1 MNGVSGDTF
10 QGLGVCPGFAFGRV
24 QLVDR
29 RRVAVPRYHL
39 KPGKVDA
46 ELERFERAVVA
57 SEQQLVEL
65 IDRAARTGMREV
77 ESLLGAHT
85 TILRDKVLHEATR
98 ERITSDQVNA
108 EWALSLVIRKI
119 RELFDGLDEAYFKE
133 RRSDVDVVG
142 DRLMRNLVGAEVDM
156 LSNLSP
162 DAIVVAYDLSPGDT
176 VALARYAV
184 KGFVTET
191 GARTS
196 HIAIFARS
204 MNIPAVLGVQGI
216 AEKAGDGD
224 KIVVDGEQGVV
235 ILRPSSAAQ
244 TKLRAAERRRMK
256 VEQAL
261 LADRHL
267 PAETTDGQRVTLLGN
282 IEVPDEIDGVLAQ
295 GGEGIGLYRTE
306 FLVIER
312 RRMPTYAEQLGEYQR
327 VVRAVAGRTITIRTI
342 DVGGDKFVP
351 EAGVA
356 RFASGQNPALGMR
369 AIRYSLRDVE
379 AFKTQLRAV
388 LVASADGPVKLLF
401 PLVTGVEEVRQ
412 AKAIL
417 DEVRAA
423 LVAEGVP
430 FDTTLPVG
438 VMIETPA
445 AVMVADAL
453 AREVDFFSIGTND
466 LIQYALAVDRRNGD
480 VAYLYQP
487 CAPAVVRLIAE
498 AMRAARDAG
507 KPVSVCGEMAADPFH
522 LPLLLGL
529 GVRTLSMNAHA
540 IPVVKR
546 MVRRASAVDC
556 AALVASMRTLAT
568 TAEIEAELGRYAERC
583 AVAR

>member
-1 MNGVSGDTF
+1 MIATGGETF
-10 QGLGVCPGFAFGRV
+10 TGLGVCPGFAFGRV

-29 RRVAVPRYHL
+29 RRVSVPRYHL
-39 KPGKVDA
+39 KPGKVEA
-46 ELERFERAVVA
+46 ELERFERAVLA

-65 IDRAARTGMREV
+65 VDRAARTGMREV
-77 ESLLGAHT
+77 ESLLGAHV
-85 TILRDKVLHEATR
+85 TILRDNVLHEATR
-98 ERITSDQVNA
+98 ERITTDGVNA

-142 DRLMRNLVGAEVDM
+142 DRLMRNLVGAEVEM
-156 LSNLSP
+156 LNNLSP

-224 KIVVDGEQGVV
+224 KIVVDGEAGTV
-235 ILRPSSAAQ
+235 ILRPTAAAQ
-244 TKLRAAERRRMK
+244 TKYRAAERRRIK

-267 PAETTDGQRVTLLGN
+267 PAETVDGTRVTLLGN
-282 IEVPDEIDGVLAQ
+282 IEVPDEIEGVIAQ

-312 RRMPTYAEQLGEYQR
+312 RRMPTYAEQLVEYQR
-327 VVRAVAGRTITIRTI
+327 VVRAVGDRTITIRTI

-356 RFASGQNPALGMR
+356 RLNGGQNPALGMR

-379 AFKTQLRAV
+379 AFKAQLAAI
-388 LVASADGPVKLLF
+388 LEASAEGKIKLMF
-401 PLVTGVEEVRQ
+401 PLVTGIEEVRQ

-417 DEVRAA
+417 DEVRASMTA
-423 LVAEGVP
+423 KGVP
-430 FDTTLPVG
+430 FDPHLQVG

-445 AVMVADAL
+445 AVMIADAL

-487 CAPAVVRLIAE
+487 SAPAVLRMISE
-498 AMRAARDAG
+498 TCRAAREAG

-522 LPLLLGL
+522 VPLLLGL
-529 GVRTLSMNAHA
+529 GVRHLSMNAHA

-546 MVRRASAVDC
+546 LVRRASISDC
-556 AALVASMRTLAT
+556 EKLVQGTRLLST
-568 TAEIEAELGRYAERC
+568 TAEVEAELGRYAEQC
-583 AVAR
+583 AAAR

>member
-1 MNGVSGDTF
+1 MNGVGADTF
-10 QGLGVCPGFAFGRV
+10 HGLGVCPGFAFGRV

-39 KPGKVDA
+39 KAGKVEA

-65 IDRAARTGMREV
+65 IDRAARTGLREV

-216 AEKAGDGD
+216 AERAGDGD

-244 TKLRAAERRRMK
+244 TKLRAAERRRIK

-267 PAETTDGQRVTLLGN
+267 PAETTDGERVTLLGN

-351 EAGVA
+351 DAGVA

-379 AFKTQLRAV
+379 AFKAQLRAV

-417 DEVRAA
+417 DEVRAGLLA
-423 LVAEGVP
+423 DGVP
-430 FDTTLPVG
+430 FDAHLPVG

-487 CAPAVVRLIAE
+487 CAPAVLRLIAE
-498 AMRAARDAG
+498 AMRAAREAG

-546 MVRRASAVDC
+546 MVRRASAADC
-556 AALVASMRTLAT
+556 VELVAAVRTLGT
-568 TAEIEAELGRYAERC
+568 TAEVEAELGRYAERC
-583 AVAR
+583 AIAR

>member
-39 KPGKVDA
+39 KPGKVEA

-224 KIVVDGEQGVV
+224 RIVVDGEQGLV
-235 ILRPSSAAQ
+235 ILRPTSAAQ

-282 IEVPDEIDGVLAQ
+282 IEVPDEIDGVLSQ

-379 AFKTQLRAV
+379 AFKAQLRAV
-388 LVASADGPVKLLF
+388 LVASADGSVKLLF

-417 DEVRAA
+417 DEVRAG

-430 FDTTLPVG
+430 FDPQLPVG

-487 CAPAVVRLIAE
+487 CAPAVLRLIAE
-498 AMRAARDAG
+498 AMRAAREAG

-529 GVRTLSMNAHA
+529 GVRALSMNAHA

-546 MVRRASAVDC
+546 MVRRASATDC
-556 AALVASMRTLAT
+556 AALVESVRTLAT

-583 AVAR
+583 ALVR

>member
-1 MNGVSGDTF
+1 MNGVGADTF
-10 QGLGVCPGFAFGRV
+10 HGLGVCPGFAFGRV

-39 KPGKVDA
+39 KAGKVEA

-65 IDRAARTGMREV
+65 IDRAARTGLREV

-216 AEKAGDGD
+216 AERAGDGD

-244 TKLRAAERRRMK
+244 TKLRAAERRRIK

-267 PAETTDGQRVTLLGN
+267 PAETTDGERVTLLGN

-327 VVRAVAGRTITIRTI
+327 VVRAVAGRSITIRTI

-351 EAGVA
+351 DAGVA

-379 AFKTQLRAV
+379 AFKAQLRAV

-417 DEVRAA
+417 DEVRAGLLA
-423 LVAEGVP
+423 DGVP
-430 FDTTLPVG
+430 FDAHLPVG

-487 CAPAVVRLIAE
+487 CAPAVLRLIAE
-498 AMRAARDAG
+498 AMRAAREAG

-546 MVRRASAVDC
+546 MVRRASAADC
-556 AALVASMRTLAT
+556 AALVAAVRTLGT
-568 TAEIEAELGRYAERC
+568 TAEVEAELGRYAERC
-583 AVAR
+583 AIAR

>member
-1 MNGVSGDTF
+1 MIPAGGDVF

-29 RRVAVPRYHL
+29 RRVSVPRYHL
-39 KPGKVDA
+39 KPGRTEA
-46 ELERFERAVVA
+46 ELERFERAVLA

-65 IDRAARTGMREV
+65 VDRAARTGMREV
-77 ESLLGAHT
+77 ESLLGAHV
-85 TILRDKVLHEATR
+85 TILRDNVLHEATR
-98 ERITSDQVNA
+98 ERITTDNVNA
-108 EWALSLVIRKI
+108 EWALAQVIRKI

-142 DRLMRNLVGAEVDM
+142 DRLMRNLVGAEVEM
-156 LSNLSP
+156 LNNLSP

-216 AEKAGDGD
+216 AERAGDGD
-224 KIVVDGEQGVV
+224 KIVIDGESGAV
-235 ILRPSSAAQ
+235 ILRPTPAAQ
-244 TKLRAAERRRMK
+244 TKYRAAERRRIK

-267 PAETTDGQRVTLLGN
+267 PAHTADGTVVSLMGN
-282 IEVPDEIDGVLAQ
+282 IEVPDEAESVIAQ
-295 GGEGIGLYRTE
+295 GGDGVGLYRTE

-312 RRMPTYAEQLGEYQR
+312 RRMPTHGEQLGEYQR
-327 VVRAVAGRTITIRTI
+327 VVRALGQRSVTIRTI

-351 EAGVA
+351 DGT
-356 RFASGQNPALGMR
+356 RGNGGQNPALGMR

-379 AFKTQLRAV
+379 AFKAQLSAI
-388 LVASADGPVKLLF
+388 LEASAEGRIKLMF
-401 PLVTGVEEVRQ
+401 PLVTGLEEVRK

-417 DEVRAA
+417 EEVKVSLTER
-423 LVAEGVP
+423 GIP
-430 FDTTLPVG
+430 FDPQLPVG

-445 AVMVADAL
+445 AVMIADAL

-466 LIQYALAVDRRNGD
+466 LIQYAMAVDRRNGD

-487 CAPAVVRLIAE
+487 SAPAVLRMIGE
-498 AMRAARDAG
+498 AVRAAREAG

-522 LPLLLGL
+522 VPLLLGL
-529 GVRTLSMNAHA
+529 GVRQLSMNAHA

-546 MVRRASAVDC
+546 LIRRASIADC
-556 AALVASMRTLAT
+556 EELVQVTRALDT
-568 TAEIEAELGRYAERC
+568 TAEIEAQLGRYAEKC
-583 AVAR
+583 AAVRG

>member
-1 MNGVSGDTF
+1 MNGVGADTF
-10 QGLGVCPGFAFGRV
+10 HGLGVCPGFAFGRV

-39 KPGKVDA
+39 KAGKVEA

-65 IDRAARTGMREV
+65 IDRAARTGLREV

-216 AEKAGDGD
+216 AERAGDGD

-244 TKLRAAERRRMK
+244 TKLRAAERRRIK

-267 PAETTDGQRVTLLGN
+267 PAETTDGERVTLLGN

-351 EAGVA
+351 DAGVA

-379 AFKTQLRAV
+379 AFKAQLRAV

-417 DEVRAA
+417 DEVRAGLLA
-423 LVAEGVP
+423 DGVP
-430 FDTTLPVG
+430 FDAHLPVG

-487 CAPAVVRLIAE
+487 CAPAVLRLIAE
-498 AMRAARDAG
+498 AMRAAREAG

-546 MVRRASAVDC
+546 MVRRASAADC
-556 AALVASMRTLAT
+556 AALVAAVRTLGT
-568 TAEIEAELGRYAERC
+568 TAEVEAELGRYAERC
-583 AVAR
+583 AIAR

>member
-1 MNGVSGDTF
+1 MNGVGADTF
-10 QGLGVCPGFAFGRV
+10 HGLGVCPGFAFGRV

-39 KPGKVDA
+39 KAGKVEA

-65 IDRAARTGMREV
+65 IDRAARTGLREV

-216 AEKAGDGD
+216 AERAGDGD

-244 TKLRAAERRRMK
+244 TKLRAAERRRIK

-267 PAETTDGQRVTLLGN
+267 PAETTDGERVTLLGN

-351 EAGVA
+351 DAGVA

-379 AFKTQLRAV
+379 AFKAQLRAV

-417 DEVRAA
+417 DEVRAGLLA
-423 LVAEGVP
+423 DGVP
-430 FDTTLPVG
+430 FDAHLPVG

-487 CAPAVVRLIAE
+487 CAPAVLRLIAE
-498 AMRAARDAG
+498 AMRAAREAG

-546 MVRRASAVDC
+546 MDRRASAADC
-556 AALVASMRTLAT
+556 AALVAAVRTLGT
-568 TAEIEAELGRYAERC
+568 TAEVEAELGRYAERC
-583 AVAR
+583 AIAR